1 MTTIQSGYAASNLFC
16 GGDGQLYLLGDVG
29 ISVVQNGRILRL
41 PPLPDIT
48 GYLDNYTFLGLIAEP
63 DGDLIAAV
71 GGPAGHGLWRY
82 GAGEW
87 SRFLPDLALPE
98 VCGMLEDTKGRLY
111 LAFTES
117 NDVVG
122 RISAGSLTILTG
134 MGAMNFVQTT
144 SYGMVAYGRKGVAI
158 DRESHFERLSFLH
171 PEQGSI
177 ITGVVESRNGDLW
190 VNGAQG
196 IVRIPATE
204 IHAAMADP
212 AHAVASFSLQEGD
225 FVGPDIPLFFRNSAH
240 IDPSGRLWFSTLNGV
255 VSVDPDHLAA
265 PRHPPTL
272 SIRSITADGRPLNTN
287 GTLPPGTQY
296 LDVRYFGVDLTR
308 PQNVVYR
315 YRLQGLDTAWQNV
328 GPRAEAIYTHLRPGD
343 YTFQVMAS
351 SGNDIW
357 TLPLSSST
365 FTILPHFYE
374 TGWFLVLCA
383 LIGALL
389 VWRVICVRVRYA
401 SDAIRIRAEE
411 RAEERVR
418 IARELHDTLL
428 QGVQGLLLSFHTAAS
443 KVPPEHESK
452 EALNRALITADRIIL
467 EGRDRVNRLRSEHLT
482 NGKLEPSIREL
493 TDDLAVL
500 SKMEFALERT
510 GAQQPLNPE
519 VMDEV
524 YFITREALTNSYRH
538 SGGSRIV
545 VALNYGRDRFRLEC
559 RDNGRG
565 FAKRELAEFET
576 KGHWGFR
583 GMTER
588 AERIG
593 ADFNFHSAPG
603 EGVRICIDVP
613 AARAYIR
620 NLGFR
625 SFFRRSVPS

>member
-1 MTTIQSGYAASNLFC
+1 M
-16 GGDGQLYLLGDVG
+16 
-29 ISVVQNGRILRL
+29 
-41 PPLPDIT
+41 
-48 GYLDNYTFLGLIAEP
+48 
-63 DGDLIAAV
+63 
-71 GGPAGHGLWRY
+71 
-82 GAGEW
+82 
-87 SRFLPDLALPE
+87 
-98 VCGMLEDTKGRLY
+98 
-111 LAFTES
+111 
-117 NDVVG
+117 
-122 RISAGSLTILTG
+122 
-134 MGAMNFVQTT
+134 
-144 SYGMVAYGRKGVAI
+144 AI

-240 IDPSGRLWFSTLNGV
+240 IDPSRRLWFSTLNGV

-401 SDAIRIRAEE
+401 SDAIRYVQRNGLKSVFVLPVSYMTRCCRAS
-411 RAEERVR
+411 RACCSLSHSC
-418 IARELHDTLL
+418 I
-428 QGVQGLLLSFHTAAS
+428 QGSL
-443 KVPPEHESK
+443 EHESK

-500 SKMEFALERT
+500 EKMEFALERT

-524 YFITREALTNSYRH
+524 YFITREALTNSYRQFWWLPNC
-538 SGGSRIV
+538 SCSELWKRQIQTGMPGQWQGICQAGVGENSRPK
-545 VALNYGRDRFRLEC
+545 ATGA
-559 RDNGRG
+559 
-565 FAKRELAEFET
+565 FAA
-576 KGHWGFR
+576 
-583 GMTER
+583 
-588 AERIG
+588 
-593 ADFNFHSAPG
+593 
-603 EGVRICIDVP
+603 
-613 AARAYIR
+613 
-620 NLGFR
+620 
-625 SFFRRSVPS
+625 